1 MGVMGFLRNRMGLI
15 LVIVIGFAM
24 FAFIAGE
31 VIHYGGSMF
40 HGDSTAI
47 GEVGGETISDS
58 DYTKKVDENTNMFKE
73 QSHQADLPPQYVAYI
88 QETTWDHE
96 VSDLIQNHEMD
107 KLGLVVSDDEIKSLI
122 QGDNPSPQ
130 IVQAFGA
137 NGQLDRNKLNTF
149 LTNLQSAKADDP
161 IRGRWAAFIQQLIDA
176 KKNEKYMAI
185 VTGGLFVN
193 SLDAKDDYDAKNKL
207 VNLKYIR
214 LDYSS
219 IPDNKVTLTDDDYQD
234 YYNDHKQEFKN
245 PDELRSMQYVSFNAA
260 PSKDDSA
267 AVKAQIEKLIPDFK
281 ATKDDSTFVALNAE
295 TKTPIV
301 WQHKGQ
307 MDPKIDSLMMNASPG
322 FVYGPYLSNGSYKIA
337 KLDATEIGPDSVKA
351 RHILI
356 PAQAGLD
363 QALKTADSLKQ
374 IIQSGKASFEQLAK
388 IYSVDKGSAE
398 KGGELGTFG
407 RGAMVPAFEDA
418 VFNGKKG
425 DLKVITS
432 QYGVHLIEIEDQKGS
447 QKVVKVA
454 IVDKPLI
461 ASSNTQTAAYS
472 KAQAFL
478 AAVNDNFTT
487 EAAKEGLK
495 VMQAPDMGAMSSNFG
510 GVANGREVVKWAYKA
525 SVGDVSDQ
533 VYTVG
538 DQYIVAQLTEI
549 KSKGILPLEQV
560 KTQIKPFVIT
570 EVKAKMLED
579 KLKDAENGAS
589 NLQQVAQK
597 VGAAVV
603 PLQNIVFANPV
614 IPSAAAEYKVI
625 GAAFGSQPGKL
636 SQPVQGSAGVYVF
649 TVDNF
654 IKPAPLTNVV
664 REQQQLGD
672 ALAQR
677 AGQSIID
684 ALKDKENVKD
694 YRSKFM

>member
-219 IPDNKVTLTDDDYQD
+219 IPDNKVTITDDDYQD

>member
-1 MGVMGFLRNRMGLI
+1 
-15 LVIVIGFAM
+15 
-24 FAFIAGE
+24 
-31 VIHYGGSMF
+31 
-40 HGDSTAI
+40 
-47 GEVGGETISDS
+47 
-58 DYTKKVDENTNMFKE
+58 
-73 QSHQADLPPQYVAYI
+73 
-88 QETTWDHE
+88 
-96 VSDLIQNHEMD
+96 
-107 KLGLVVSDDEIKSLI
+107 
-122 QGDNPSPQ
+122 
-130 IVQAFGA
+130 
-137 NGQLDRNKLNTF
+137 
-149 LTNLQSAKADDP
+149 
-161 IRGRWAAFIQQLIDA
+161 
-176 KKNEKYMAI
+176 
-185 VTGGLFVN
+185 
-193 SLDAKDDYDAKNKL
+193 
-207 VNLKYIR
+207 
-214 LDYSS
+214 
-219 IPDNKVTLTDDDYQD
+219 
-234 YYNDHKQEFKN
+234 
-245 PDELRSMQYVSFNAA
+245 
-260 PSKDDSA
+260 
-267 AVKAQIEKLIPDFK
+267 
-281 ATKDDSTFVALNAE
+281 
-295 TKTPIV
+295 
-301 WQHKGQ
+301 
-307 MDPKIDSLMMNASPG
+307 
-322 FVYGPYLSNGSYKIA
+322 
-337 KLDATEIGPDSVKA
+337 
-351 RHILI
+351 
-356 PAQAGLD
+356 
-363 QALKTADSLKQ
+363 
-374 IIQSGKASFEQLAK
+374 
-388 IYSVDKGSAE
+388 
-398 KGGELGTFG
+398 
-407 RGAMVPAFEDA
+407 
-418 VFNGKKG
+418 
-425 DLKVITS
+425 
-432 QYGVHLIEIEDQKGS
+432 
-447 QKVVKVA
+447 
-454 IVDKPLI
+454 
-461 ASSNTQTAAYS
+461 
-472 KAQAFL
+472 
-478 AAVNDNFTT
+478 
-487 EAAKEGLK
+487 
-495 VMQAPDMGAMSSNFG
+495 MQAPDMGAMSSNFG